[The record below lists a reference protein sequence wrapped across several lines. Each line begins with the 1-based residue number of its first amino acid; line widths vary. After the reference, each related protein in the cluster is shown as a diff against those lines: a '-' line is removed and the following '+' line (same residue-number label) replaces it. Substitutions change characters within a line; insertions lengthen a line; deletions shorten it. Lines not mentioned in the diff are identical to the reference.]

1 MEQEKTYKWTQDRLR
16 ELRAGTLTTDHRR
29 QLETLAKED
38 PFVADALEGYQ
49 LHPDHPHEEYLES
62 ITRKIK
68 PYRLKRRRWLIPNL
82 TVTAIAASL
91 ILIVGFWAVMNRL
104 YKDEQK
110 VLASD
115 ETSHTLVIEG
125 QGDSMAMLPEG
136 TTSAS
141 ADKAG
146 TPDEDPGAHL
156 SRETRRALP
165 ADKTIDKKTQPAI
178 DKPHDVATRMES
190 GDRNVAISEPAPPPT
205 VVLENEVG
213 KADEKE
219 AVNVASDK
227 PAFNDAF
234 LANQIDPGLM
244 SRRVTGRVTNTS
256 GEPLIG
262 ANLMVRNTN
271 LGTTSDLSGRFE
283 LFLPSPETMIDVT
296 YSGYNDTAVT
306 LRQGEE
312 DVAITLP
319 AMKLVTDG
327 VPAGKISGVARA
339 EKSADGA
346 RSEAS
351 PAQATQSFIDYLK
364 LNSKYPLLDEYL
376 VSGRMV
382 TLAFSIPAEGQPAQI
397 RIVNSSGDKN
407 YDDEAVR
414 LLRKGPKW
422 LCASGVYPC
431 VGEYTIYFRE

>member
-1 MEQEKTYKWTQDRLR
+1 MR

-62 ITRKIK
+62 ITKKIK

-104 YKDEQK
+104 YKDQQN

-115 ETSHTLVIEG
+115 ETSRTLVIEG
-125 QGDSMAMLPEG
+125 QGDSMAIMPEG
-136 TTSAS
+136 TTAAS
-141 ADKAG
+141 AEKAK
-146 TPDEDPGAHL
+146 TPVDDPGTQL
-156 SRETRRALP
+156 SRQT
-165 ADKTIDKKTQPAI
+165 DKTLLADEKMAGKTAPTLDKTHAVEMTTERADENIAVSQ
-178 DKPHDVATRMES
+178 
-190 GDRNVAISEPAPPPT
+190 PAPPTP
-205 VVLENEVG
+205 VLSGNEAGQVI
-213 KADEKE
+213 EKE
-219 AVNVASDK
+219 DAAIIRNK
-227 PAFNDAF
+227 PALDDAF

-244 SRRVTGRVTNTS
+244 SRRVTGRVTNPL

-283 LFLPSPETMIDVT
+283 LFLPAPETKIDVT
-296 YSGYNDTAVT
+296 YSGYGDTSVT

-312 DVAITLP
+312 DVAIMLP
-319 AMKLVTDG
+319 ARNLVTDG
-327 VPAGKISGVARA
+327 VPAGKVAGVTRA

-382 TLAFSIPAEGQPAQI
+382 TLAFTIPAEGQPAQI

-422 LCASGVYPC
+422 LCASGAYPC
-431 VGEYTIYFRE
+431 AGEYTIYFRE